1 MDDMIGRTWAEWEE
15 SLADSDAAF
24 GESEAEYADYRET
37 VGRET
42 PDLRL
47 EHDIKSECSGVYET
61 ELVRCDWCGV
71 AFKLCH
77 LRHHVQLRHPEMP
90 EMKYT
95 PPTPTFDVTSMHRG
109 TIKKEP
115 TMASSRPTATTTTT
129 STSNDQFNN
138 NLKVK
143 KRAASPTTT
152 TSTTAPTGGNESNK
166 RVKKEKDERNSI
178 FFSRRE
184 NPVVIFGQCD
194 SEEGEEAL
202 ETTTQHRNY
211 INHYM
216 PLAYPRYG
224 CYVDKNAKMH
234 AYSSASRNLN
244 QKLQLLQSPILQEPN
259 EFDSGSSPMTP
270 LSQPS
275 PNLPPRKL
283 ATHVRVQH

>member
-1 MDDMIGRTWAEWEE
+1 MGTHPIFESDFDCLTEIEIGTKKRKSIKMDDMIGRTWAEWEE

-143 KRAASPTTT
+143 K
-152 TSTTAPTGGNESNK
+152 TGGISDDDNEHNGAYWWQRK
-166 RVKKEKDERNSI
+166 H
-178 FFSRRE
+178 
-184 NPVVIFGQCD
+184 QTC
-194 SEEGEEAL
+194 EEGKRRA
-202 ETTTQHRNY
+202 
-211 INHYM
+211 
-216 PLAYPRYG
+216 
-224 CYVDKNAKMH
+224 
-234 AYSSASRNLN
+234 
-244 QKLQLLQSPILQEPN
+244 
-259 EFDSGSSPMTP
+259 
-270 LSQPS
+270 
-275 PNLPPRKL
+275 
-283 ATHVRVQH
+283 